1 MTISDLNEVIKK
13 IKTIYPF
20 QDHKTE
26 INLVQYFGTCIP
38 KVELTTTDS
47 ATGAVVNVS
56 MKVMH
61 DAE

>member
-1 MTISDLNEVIKK
+1 MTISDLNDVIKK

-26 INLVQYFGTCIP
+26 IDVYVVNRMQ
-38 KVELTTTDS
+38 KVELTTTDN